1 MMSTPSTINRR
12 DFVKTAGALVLAAS
26 VLGPPA
32 FGQEAISQ
40 EPRALSKPNVIF
52 ILADDQGWGDL
63 NVYGHPY
70 LKTPNLDRLA
80 AEGTRFAQFHVNAT
94 VCSPSRT
101 AFMTGHFP
109 ARHKVHGHFDNHKVN
124 EERDMPNW
132 LDPDVTTVTDL
143 VKSAGYVTGHFG
155 KWHLCG
161 ANDTNA
167 PSPGAYGIDDHRTIV
182 SNSHGWRNDNF
193 QPSEFL
199 PRSTDLFVDEAI
211 RFIQAHKA
219 ESFYLNLWT
228 QIPHEKLMPT
238 PEQLEVYKDLQPD
251 KDDFDSWM
259 RNYVGKAKN
268 LDQQM
273 KIYCASVTSLDKAI
287 GRLLAALDELG
298 LTDDT
303 FVFFA
308 SDNGPEEMGFGN
320 SVGSP
325 GPFRGRKRS
334 MYEGGIRVPAI
345 ARWPGHIPAG
355 RVDST
360 SVFSAV
366 DWLPTIS
373 SITGIPMPDI
383 KPDGEDV
390 SDILKGTSRPHN
402 KPIMWEW
409 RFKVFGVDPQQPPQ
423 LAIRDGQWKLFINP
437 DGSKVELY
445 DIPADPEERNNVAEA
460 NPAVVQRLKIALL
473 DWKKTLP

>member
-124 EERDMPNW
+124 EERDMPDW

-143 VKSAGYVTGHFG
+143 VKSAGYVIGHFG
-155 KWHLCG
+155 KWHLCWSG
-161 ANDTNA
+161 EKTA

-211 RFIQAHKA
+211 RFIQAHKD
-219 ESFYLNLWT
+219 ESFYFNHFQTLRVPSENEWKEIRDLRILHHNPISRSHLNETGIRLT
-228 QIPHEKLMPT
+228 G
-238 PEQLEVYKDLQPD
+238 
-251 KDDFDSWM
+251 DDCIV
-259 RNYVGKAKN
+259 R
-268 LDQQM
+268 
-273 KIYCASVTSLDKAI
+273 
-287 GRLLAALDELG
+287 
-298 LTDDT
+298 
-303 FVFFA
+303 
-308 SDNGPEEMGFGN
+308 N
-320 SVGSP
+320 SVFSHSAGA
-325 GPFRGRKRS
+325 GIVATGRNCLIENNYLKDMNYQGTEAGAIITTYYSNGARILRNTLWRS
-334 MYEGGIRVPAI
+334 RNAGTRVPAGVP
-345 ARWPGHIPAG
+345 RPAG
-355 RVDST
+355 RS
-360 SVFSAV
+360 
-366 DWLPTIS
+366 LRCP
-373 SITGIPMPDI
+373 
-383 KPDGEDV
+383 
-390 SDILKGTSRPHN
+390 SR
-402 KPIMWEW
+402 
-409 RFKVFGVDPQQPPQ
+409 
-423 LAIRDGQWKLFINP
+423 
-437 DGSKVELY
+437 
-445 DIPADPEERNNVAEA
+445 
-460 NPAVVQRLKIALL
+460 
-473 DWKKTLP
+473 